1 MYQTRKIG
9 VVGQGHVG
17 AHVANSLLMQG
28 IADEL
33 YLCDINE
40 TKVTSEV
47 QDLRDSLSFVPY
59 NTKIV
64 NCYDHYEELA
74 CCDVIVNAAG
84 KVALA
89 AGNRDGELFFTTD
102 AARTFA
108 KRIVDAGFDG
118 IFVSISNPCDVVCT
132 ELWHLTGYDP
142 KKIIGS
148 GCGLDSARLRTE
160 ISKKVGVSPKSI
172 DAYMIGEHGFSQLAA
187 FKAATV
193 AGKSLNELQAENP
206 DKYAFDHMEI
216 EELARKGGY
225 VTYQGKQCTEYAVAN
240 SAARVCA
247 AVLHNEHAVLSA
259 STLMP
264 ASMARR
270 ASSPPCRAW
279 SVPRASRRS
288 TRSTF
293 PSMSSRAST
302 RAAST
307 SAITS
312 PSSTGGTPRPTTQS
326 RPPLDATPRSY
337 GRHVK
342 RAAPETHRRGPLFI
356 DPNSMPADLG
366 LILFRE
372 VNEQKRA
379 PEASTLFRR
388 RFLRFRRVFPAVL
401 ASKSVDAS
409 GVQNRSF
416 TSRKSIRLRFR
427 ADTNPATTMQNGV
440 RAQHR
445 PRQKR

>member
-1 MYQTRKIG
+1 MVRREKLGRKDTYMYQTRKIG

-40 TKVTSEV
+40 AKVTSEV

-148 GCGLDSARLRTE
+148 
-160 ISKKVGVSPKSI
+160 SI

-187 FKAATV
+187 FKAATI

-259 STLMP
+259 STLM
-264 ASMARR
+264 
-270 ASSPPCRAW
+270 
-279 SVPRASRRS
+279 
-288 TRSTF
+288 
-293 PSMSSRAST
+293 
-302 RAAST
+302 
-307 SAITS
+307 
-312 PSSTGGTPRPTTQS
+312 TGQ
-326 RPPLDATPRSY
+326 Y
-337 GRHVK
+337 GEK
-342 RAAPETHRRGPLFI
+342 GI
-356 DPNSMPADLG
+356 
-366 LILFRE
+366 
-372 VNEQKRA
+372 
-379 PEASTLFRR
+379 
-388 RFLRFRRVFPAVL
+388 
-401 ASKSVDAS
+401 
-409 GVQNRSF
+409 F
-416 TSRKSIRLRFR
+416 TSLPCVIGAEGVEEVYTLDLSEHELEGFHKSCQHIRDNIAQLDWWD
-427 ADTNPATTMQNGV
+427 AEGV
-440 RAQHR
+440 VG
-445 PRQKR
+445 K

>member
-1 MYQTRKIG
+1 MVRREKLGRKDTYMYQTRKIG

-40 TKVTSEV
+40 AKVTSEV

-172 DAYMIGEHGFSQLAA
+172 DAHMIGEHGFSQLAA
-187 FKAATV
+187 FKAATI

-206 DKYAFDHMEI
+206 DKYAFDHMEV

-259 STLMP
+259 STLM
-264 ASMARR
+264 
-270 ASSPPCRAW
+270 
-279 SVPRASRRS
+279 
-288 TRSTF
+288 
-293 PSMSSRAST
+293 
-302 RAAST
+302 
-307 SAITS
+307 
-312 PSSTGGTPRPTTQS
+312 TGQ
-326 RPPLDATPRSY
+326 Y
-337 GRHVK
+337 G
-342 RAAPETHRRGPLFI
+342 EEGI
-356 DPNSMPADLG
+356 
-366 LILFRE
+366 
-372 VNEQKRA
+372 
-379 PEASTLFRR
+379 
-388 RFLRFRRVFPAVL
+388 
-401 ASKSVDAS
+401 
-409 GVQNRSF
+409 F
-416 TSRKSIRLRFR
+416 TSLPCVIGAEGVEEVYTLDLSEYELEGFHKSCQHIR
-427 ADTNPATTMQNGV
+427 DNI
-440 RAQHR
+440 AQLDWWDAEAYDA
-445 PRQKR
+445 K

>member
-40 TKVTSEV
+40 AKVTSEV

-187 FKAATV
+187 FKAATI

-206 DKYAFDHMEI
+206 DKYAFDHMEV

-225 VTYQGKQCTEYAVAN
+225 VTYAGKQCTEYAVAN

-247 AVLHNEHAVLSA
+247 AVLHMGL
-259 STLMP
+259 
-264 ASMARR
+264 
-270 ASSPPCRAW
+270 
-279 SVPRASRRS
+279 
-288 TRSTF
+288 
-293 PSMSSRAST
+293 
-302 RAAST
+302 
-307 SAITS
+307 
-312 PSSTGGTPRPTTQS
+312 
-326 RPPLDATPRSY
+326 
-337 GRHVK
+337 RHGAGK
-342 RAAPETHRRGPLFI
+342 HY
-356 DPNSMPADLG
+356 
-366 LILFRE
+366 
-372 VNEQKRA
+372 
-379 PEASTLFRR
+379 
-388 RFLRFRRVFPAVL
+388 
-401 ASKSVDAS
+401 
-409 GVQNRSF
+409 
-416 TSRKSIRLRFR
+416 
-427 ADTNPATTMQNGV
+427 
-440 RAQHR
+440 
-445 PRQKR
+445 

>member
-1 MYQTRKIG
+1 MATHTTIG
-9 VVGQGHVG
+9 IIGCSHVG
-17 AHVANSLLMQG
+17 AHVANALLAQG
-28 IADEL
+28 LADEIRL
-33 YLCDINE
+33 SDTNEKLCRAQAN
-40 TKVTSEV
+40 
-47 QDLRDSLSFVPY
+47 DLLDAMSFYPRPARV
-59 NTKIV
+59 V
-64 NCYDHYEELA
+64 ECDDRYEELA

-187 FKAATV
+187 FKAATI

-206 DKYAFDHMEI
+206 DKYAFDHMEV

-259 STLMP
+259 STLM
-264 ASMARR
+264 
-270 ASSPPCRAW
+270 
-279 SVPRASRRS
+279 
-288 TRSTF
+288 
-293 PSMSSRAST
+293 
-302 RAAST
+302 
-307 SAITS
+307 
-312 PSSTGGTPRPTTQS
+312 TGQ
-326 RPPLDATPRSY
+326 Y
-337 GRHVK
+337 G
-342 RAAPETHRRGPLFI
+342 EEGI
-356 DPNSMPADLG
+356 
-366 LILFRE
+366 
-372 VNEQKRA
+372 
-379 PEASTLFRR
+379 
-388 RFLRFRRVFPAVL
+388 
-401 ASKSVDAS
+401 
-409 GVQNRSF
+409 F
-416 TSRKSIRLRFR
+416 TSLPCVIGAEGVEEVYTLDLSEHELEGFHKSCQHIR
-427 ADTNPATTMQNGV
+427 DNI
-440 RAQHR
+440 AQLDWWDAEAYDA
-445 PRQKR
+445 K